1 MRAPVKKTSL
11 NSEPPVSCS
20 IGRTST
26 PSWSSGTSRKDSP
39 WWRSEPGSVRQTTN
53 AHWLKCALDVHTFW
67 PSITHSLAVD
77 DRALVCTLARS
88 EPAFGSE

>member
-26 PSWSSGTSRKDSP
+26 PSWSIGTSRKERP
-39 WWRSEPGSVRQTTN
+39 WWRSEPGSVRQTTK
-53 AHWLKCALDVHTFW
+53 HQSDSCALEVHTFC
-67 PSITHSLAVD
+67 PSTTQSSPSR
-77 DRALVCTLARS
+77 RALVCTLARS
-88 EPAFGSE
+88 EPAPGSE